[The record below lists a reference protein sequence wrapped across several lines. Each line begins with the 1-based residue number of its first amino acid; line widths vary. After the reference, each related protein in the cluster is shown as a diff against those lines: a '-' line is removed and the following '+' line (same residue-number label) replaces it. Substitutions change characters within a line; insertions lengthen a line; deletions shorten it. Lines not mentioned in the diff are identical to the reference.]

1 MAYNPS
7 PFPDRSRKREQDIDN
22 RTQPFH
28 QFLIALAKAAEGLSL
43 HLEHVREGLGT
54 VTADK
59 LRGEGMRIQRF
70 SRDLLVFALGNFKDC
85 CKVVRRACC
94 LVAFRHEG
102 GADSEI

>member
-1 MAYNPS
+1 MAYNAS
-7 PFPDRSRKREQDIDN
+7 PFSNRSRKREQDIDN

-43 HLEHVREGLGT
+43 YLKYVREGLGA

-59 LRGEGMRIQRF
+59 LRGEGMCIQRF
-70 SRDLLVFALGNFKDC
+70 SRDLLVFALGNFEDC

-94 LVAFRHEG
+94 LVACGHEVS
-102 GADSEI
+102 ADSEI